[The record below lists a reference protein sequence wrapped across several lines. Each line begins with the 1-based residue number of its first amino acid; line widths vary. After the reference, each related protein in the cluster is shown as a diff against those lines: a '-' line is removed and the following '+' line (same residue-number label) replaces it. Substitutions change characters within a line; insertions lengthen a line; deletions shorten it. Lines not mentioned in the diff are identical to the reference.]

1 MLPSQ
6 DKAGP
11 CTGMTFAQR
20 VAQARATAGHSYR
33 KLGDLAGM
41 SRMTVYNLEN
51 GISET
56 VYLSNAIALAD
67 ALNVSRVWLLLGE
80 GTPTRKR
87 NK

>member
-1 MLPSQ
+1 
-6 DKAGP
+6 
-11 CTGMTFAQR
+11 MTFGQR
-20 VAQARATAGHSYR
+20 VAQARAAAGHSYR

-56 VYLSNAIALAD
+56 VYLSNAVALAD

-80 GTPTRKR
+80 GTPMRKR
-87 NK
+87 TTNADSTT